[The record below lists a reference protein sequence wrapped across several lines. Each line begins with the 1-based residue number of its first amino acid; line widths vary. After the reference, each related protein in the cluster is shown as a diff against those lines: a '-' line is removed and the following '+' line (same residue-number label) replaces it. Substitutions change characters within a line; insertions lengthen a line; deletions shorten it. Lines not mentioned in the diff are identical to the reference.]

1 MRHLFRSALAL
12 IALGSSLIGCGKSG
26 DSAVPTRSGA
36 PGDRSSTRPDGAQS
50 QVTLYVPG
58 IT

>member
-1 MRHLFRSALAL
+1 MRRLFRSALAL
-12 IALGSSLIGCGKSG
+12 LALGSSLIGCGKSG
-26 DSAVPTRSGA
+26 DSGVPAGSGA
-36 PGDRSSTRPDGAQS
+36 SGDRSSTRADGAQA

>member
-1 MRHLFRSALAL
+1 MRRLFRSALAL
-12 IALGSSLIGCGKSG
+12 IALGSSLMGCNRSG
-26 DSAVPTRSGA
+26 DSGVPAGPGASGN
-36 PGDRSSTRPDGAQS
+36 RSSARPEGAQS

>member
-1 MRHLFRSALAL
+1 MRRLFRSALAL
-12 IALGSSLIGCGKSG
+12 LALGSSLVGCGKSG
-26 DSAVPTRSGA
+26 DSGVPARAGTS
-36 PGDRSSTRPDGAQS
+36 GDRSSARSDGAQA